1 MKQTTTI
8 WKIPTTDFTHSEM
21 AELNGVTNQKVWQE
35 YSRLRA
41 EGFIISAGVRKGT
54 GKPTGVWKVADGHE
68 IITDVTFL
76 AIQSASRVHRV
87 QKPAKLVVLKDVVE
101 MDKTI
106 EEKSNFIKLAEAI
119 MEIPSLPKVN
129 PTAAPFEVEEN
140 GPAENT
146 GGETIVEEKP
156 IVQNLNTNEV
166 IEVDYKCSICGTKC
180 LAQNDN
186 TGVMV
191 WCPSKAEA
199 CYPHENPY
207 GHGNNV
213 KNAWETLCQKYKKS

>member
-21 AELNGVTNQKVWQE
+21 AELNGVTNQKVWPE

-41 EGFIISAGVRKGT
+41 EGFIVSAGVRKGT
-54 GKPTGVWKVADGHE
+54 GKPTGVWKVADGHT
-68 IITDVTFL
+68 IVTDTT
-76 AIQSASRVHRV
+76 A
-87 QKPAKLVVLKDVVE
+87 QKPVTPKAVKVPKPEVVAVPIDS
-101 MDKTI
+101 I
-106 EEKSNFIKLAEAI
+106 
-119 MEIPSLPKVN
+119 PKVVAKKITVTELPIVQ
-129 PTAAPFEVEEN
+129 PTVAPSAAPFEVEEG

-191 WCPSKAEA
+191 WCPSRAEA